1 MRYDT
6 DMKNI
11 CGRKKFHKEKWEVF
25 FMRHMI
31 IRGAAALLWLGIGIA
46 TVNPLFLLV
55 GGLFFC
61 SACEIWRKDRR

>member
-1 MRYDT
+1 
-6 DMKNI
+6 
-11 CGRKKFHKEKWEVF
+11 
-25 FMRHMI
+25 MRHMI

-61 SACEIWRKDRR
+61 SACDIWRKDRR